1 MVKLGI
7 VFGCFIP
14 LHTGHLSI
22 LEKALEENDKVIV
35 GICGYDGDRGKD
47 FIPFRDRIE
56 LTKKALG
63 KMSSKIVFSVIDDK
77 KIGLSGKFDHKS
89 WELWSGELFRNVE
102 IPEGED
108 KTWITRISKTTWYT
122 GEQSYNEV
130 LSSIYKNHK
139 FVFVERSIIPIS
151 GTMIRQEPQKY
162 IDKIHPE
169 FIEYLKRKN
178 II

>member
-1 MVKLGI
+1 MVRLGI

-14 LHTGHLSI
+14 LHSGHLSI
-22 LEKALEENDKVIV
+22 LKKALEENDKVIV
-35 GICGYDGDRGKD
+35 GICGYDDDRGKD

-77 KIGLSGKFDHKS
+77 KIGLSGKFDYKS
-89 WELWSGELFRNVE
+89 WELWSGELFRNVK
-102 IPEGED
+102 IPEGENRN
-108 KTWITRISKTTWYT
+108 WIFKISRTTWYT

-130 LSSIYKNHK
+130 LSSIYKSHK
-139 FVFVERSIIPIS
+139 FVFVERSIIPVS
-151 GTMIRQEPQKY
+151 GTMIRQEPEKY
-162 IDKIHPE
+162 IKEIHPV
-169 FIEYLKRKN
+169 FIEYLKEKN